1 MGGLI
6 NHYIKRT
13 AIRRS
18 PVLDHL
24 KTTITIM
31 NTKQTSARHLRS
43 DSPLVVS
50 GYRRIVTILAVA
62 ISFTLASISFAA
74 DIVVKVEDGGS
85 PAEGAS
91 VRVQDN
97 LTSEFVSSGR
107 VSGGEFT
114 ASGLTVG
121 KGYTIYVS
129 YNQANKINPI
139 ELDSE
144 SKTVTF
150 SFN

>member
-1 MGGLI
+1 MNKFYI
-6 NHYIKRT
+6 NRT
-13 AIRRS
+13 AIRR
-18 PVLDHL
+18 PLVLDYP
-24 KTTITIM
+24 KTTITMM
-31 NTKQTSARHLRS
+31 NTKQTTARHLRP
-43 DSPLVVS
+43 DSALVIS
-50 GYRRIVTILAVA
+50 GYRRIVTIMAVA
-62 ISFTLASISFAA
+62 MSFTFASISFAA

-97 LTSEFVSSGR
+97 LTSEFVASGR

-129 YNQANKINPI
+129 YNQVNKINPI